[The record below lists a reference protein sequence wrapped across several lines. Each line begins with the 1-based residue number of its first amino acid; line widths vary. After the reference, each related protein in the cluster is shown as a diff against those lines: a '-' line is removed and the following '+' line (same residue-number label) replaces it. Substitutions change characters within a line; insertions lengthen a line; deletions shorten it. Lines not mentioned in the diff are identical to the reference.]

1 MATRE
6 YKPTT
11 ELTEE
16 DGARLWSGVDRS
28 GGPDACW
35 LWIRSTNN
43 QGYGQFGIHHRGK
56 KRLNFL
62 AHRIAYFL
70 GYGVDPG
77 PLLVCHTCDQKRCCN
92 PKHLWCGT
100 HADNNRD
107 AAAKGLTPSGE
118 RHFWRR
124 HPEVVRWGEKNP
136 TTKLKETEVIE
147 IRTLH
152 ASGMSQTDIAA
163 KFGMKRTTVGAIVRR
178 ENWRKAP

>member
-1 MATRE
+1 MATNDCRPMFAFIE
-6 YKPTT
+6 SEIERHSSCIDK
-11 ELTEE
+11 
-16 DGARLWSGVDRS
+16 S
-28 GGPDACW
+28 GGEDACW
-35 LWIRSTNN
+35 LWTASVTSR
-43 QGYGQFGIHHRGK
+43 GYGQISIHRDK
-56 KRLNFL
+56 KRRNFL

-124 HPEVVRWGEKNP
+124 HPEVVRWGEQNP
-136 TTKLKETEVIE
+136 AAKLKEADVIE

-152 ASGMSQTDIAA
+152 ANGMSQTDIAA
-163 KFGMKRTTVGAIVRR
+163 KLGIKRTTVGAIVRR